1 MSIQDKME
9 NGTLKLNIFEGIPV
23 SLPAIH
29 VIGLCGDLSNAGDG
43 VVVVVTVVVVV
54 GVVVVVVETLWDCPE
69 MNFFRLN
76 GFIPLCLAC
85 P

>member
-1 MSIQDKME
+1 ME
-9 NGTLKLNIFEGIPV
+9 NGTLKSNIFDGIPV

-29 VIGLCGDLSNAGDG
+29 VMGLWGDLSNAGDA
-43 VVVVVTVVVVV
+43 VVPVVVVTVVVVV
-54 GVVVVVVETLWDCPE
+54 GVVVVVETLRDCPE

>member
-1 MSIQDKME
+1 ME
-9 NGTLKLNIFEGIPV
+9 NGTLKLNIFDGIPV

-29 VIGLCGDLSNAGDG
+29 VMGLCGDLSNAGDAVVI
-43 VVVVVTVVVVV
+43 VVVATVVVVVVV
-54 GVVVVVVETLWDCPE
+54 GVVVVVETLRDCPE

>member
-1 MSIQDKME
+1 ME
-9 NGTLKLNIFEGIPV
+9 NGTLKLNIFDGIPV

-29 VIGLCGDLSNAGDG
+29 VMGLWGDLSNAGDAVVLI
-43 VVVVVTVVVVV
+43 VVVVATVVVVM
-54 GVVVVVVETLWDCPE
+54 GVVVFVETLWDCPE

-76 GFIPLCLAC
+76 GFTPLCLAC